1 MSQFLRN
8 REPKWELE
16 HRWIKMTLP
25 LVLFAAAALGGLLMA
40 IVRFS
45 GKPLPPFSIAIIHG
59 VAAALGLILLIV
71 AVSKAGGGASTAAL
85 GLLVLAAL
93 GGFVLFSQHLRKAA
107 LSIPLIV
114 AHASLAVAGF
124 VTLLVSALR

>member
-1 MSQFLRN
+1 
-8 REPKWELE
+8 
-16 HRWIKMTLP
+16 MTLP

-124 VTLLVSALR
+124 VTLLVSVLS